1 LKSIHELIS
10 LDGKLALV
18 TGAASGIG
26 KAIAMRFGEAGA
38 DLELVDINMDSLQKV
53 KKELSKF
60 DVEVNLHEVD
70 LSIKEEIDKFWETLN
85 QRTPDIL
92 VNNAGIFPMRAF
104 LEIDEAFLDKVMNVN
119 LYSMFWM
126 CQHMIKRRLKL
137 KQGGVIVNIASI
149 EALLPFK
156 EGLAHYT
163 TSKAG
168 VIALTRALAKE
179 FGKAGFRVNAI
190 LPGGI
195 KTPAVMKTA
204 KELGLKAIKVGREY
218 LKRVP
223 LGRFGEA
230 DEVARMALV
239 LASDLSS
246 YVQGALLVID
256 GGLFSA

>member
-1 LKSIHELIS
+1 MVNLLKSLQEMIS
-10 LDGKLALV
+10 LKGKSALI

-26 KAIAMRFGEAGA
+26 EAIALRFGEAGA
-38 DLELVDINMDSLQKV
+38 DLELVDINMKGLQKV

-60 DVEVNLHEVD
+60 NVEVNLHEVD
-70 LSIKEEIDKFWETLN
+70 LSVKEKIDQLWEKLDS
-85 QRTPDIL
+85 RTPDIL
-92 VNNAGIFPMRAF
+92 VNNAGIFPMKDF
-104 LEIDEAFLDKVMNVN
+104 LEIDEAFLNKVMNVN

-137 KQGGVIVNIASI
+137 KKGGVIVNIASI

-179 FGKAGFRVNAI
+179 FGKDGFRVNAV

-195 KTPAVMKTA
+195 KTPAVMKN
-204 KELGLKAIKVGREY
+204 G
-218 LKRVP
+218 KRIRP
-223 LGRFGEA
+223 
-230 DEVARMALV
+230 
-239 LASDLSS
+239 
-246 YVQGALLVID
+246 
-256 GGLFSA
+256 

>member
-1 LKSIHELIS
+1 VVNLLKSLQEMIS
-10 LDGKLALV
+10 LKGKSALI

-26 KAIAMRFGEAGA
+26 EAIALRFGEAGA
-38 DLELVDINMDSLQKV
+38 DLELVDINMKGLQKV

-60 DVEVNLHEVD
+60 NVEVNLHEVD
-70 LSIKEEIDKFWETLN
+70 LSVKEKIDQLWEKLDS
-85 QRTPDIL
+85 RTPDIL
-92 VNNAGIFPMRAF
+92 VNNAGIFPMKDF
-104 LEIDEAFLDKVMNVN
+104 LEIDEAFLNKVMNVN

-137 KQGGVIVNIASI
+137 KKGGVIVNIASI

-179 FGKAGFRVNAI
+179 FGKDGFRVNAV

-195 KTPAVMKTA
+195 KTPAVMKN
-204 KELGLKAIKVGREY
+204 G
-218 LKRVP
+218 KRIRP
-223 LGRFGEA
+223 
-230 DEVARMALV
+230 
-239 LASDLSS
+239 
-246 YVQGALLVID
+246 
-256 GGLFSA
+256 

>member
-1 LKSIHELIS
+1 MIS
-10 LDGKLALV
+10 LKGKSALI

-26 KAIAMRFGEAGA
+26 EAIALRFGEAGA
-38 DLELVDINMDSLQKV
+38 DLELVDINMKGLQKV

-60 DVEVNLHEVD
+60 NVEVNLHEVD
-70 LSIKEEIDKFWETLN
+70 LSVKEKIDQLWEKLDS
-85 QRTPDIL
+85 RTPDIL
-92 VNNAGIFPMRAF
+92 VNNAGIFPMKDF
-104 LEIDEAFLDKVMNVN
+104 LEIDEAFLNKVMNVN

-137 KQGGVIVNIASI
+137 KKGGVIVNIASI

-179 FGKAGFRVNAI
+179 FGKDGFRVNAV

-230 DEVARMALV
+230 DEVARMVLV